1 MNVVRELCLLATS
14 RSSNRLMVHVYVL
27 TTTVL
32 TMALGFGMVGCGF
45 NLAPLPAGSNAGRA
59 GIYDYSP
66 SVIQSG
72 DQQQSWWCG
81 GAYSPPGNAYYSD
94 TIQYQSMNTSTGV
107 HDGPM
112 TVLGETPGAW
122 DSVFICNPKVIRGF
136 FANPLNTGESY
147 TYAMYYVGLGSDP
160 GSNNYIGVAF
170 SNDGISWK
178 KFPYPVISPET
189 QKGYG
194 VGQPAAY
201 NINHQGAIQLFYED
215 DSVYLRHVEAK
226 SSDGVHFV
234 TVGTLTTNGLDAN
247 SETWG
252 DIAYD
257 AGTGYWYAAFNTPTR
272 DPSTTGG
279 VVERGSWGV
288 YLYRISDASLLTG
301 ATPWELLA
309 IFDTNRTGYEANFLP
324 GLVRDMYGNLIS
336 GPAVQMSIS
345 ISNPPPP
352 WNASPETA
360 GKSGDVANWNISSA
374 SWTSRHALTAFNRYL
389 NQTGHEV
396 TTGWVDPKG
405 GFSLEATLGHLYQTP
420 QQGAT
425 VPFYGCKN
433 WSVDYFVSLDRACEG
448 ALVLGTNGYAYSQ
461 PVAGLNLVALYRC
474 ASAHDHF
481 VSVDPKCEGQKTDEL
496 LGYVLP

>member
-1 MNVVRELCLLATS
+1 M
-14 RSSNRLMVHVYVL
+14 L
-27 TTTVL
+27 TTIVPA
-32 TMALGFGMVGCGF
+32 MALGFGVAGCGF
-45 NLAPLPAGSNAGRA
+45 SLAPLPAGSNAGRA

-66 SVIQSG
+66 SVIQSAN
-72 DQQQSWWCG
+72 QLQSWWCG
-81 GAYSPPGNAYYSD
+81 GAYNPPKTTYYSD
-94 TIQYQSMNTSTGV
+94 TIQYQSMNMSTGV

-122 DSVFICNPKVIRGF
+122 DSVFTCNPKVVRGF
-136 FANPLNTGESY
+136 FANPLDTGESF

-160 GSNNYIGVAF
+160 GSNNYIGAAF

-189 QKGYG
+189 SKGYG
-194 VGQPAAY
+194 VAQPAAY
-201 NINHQGAIQLFYED
+201 NINHQGAIELFYED
-215 DSVYLRHVEAK
+215 DSDSVYARHVEAK

-234 TVGTLTTNGLDAN
+234 TVGTLTTNGIDPSN
-247 SETWG
+247 QSWG

-257 AGTGYWYAAFNTPTR
+257 PSTGYWYAGFNTPTR

-288 YLYRISDASLLTG
+288 ELYRICDASLLTG
-301 ATPWELLA
+301 ATPWELLE
-309 IFDTNRTGYEANFLP
+309 IFDTNLTGYEANFLP

-336 GPAVQMSIS
+336 GSAVHMYTS

-360 GKSGDVANWNISSA
+360 GNSGNIANWNISSVT
-374 SWTSRHALTAFNRYL
+374 WTPGHPLTALNRYF
-389 NQTGHEV
+389 NQTVHEV

-405 GFSLEATLGHLYQTP
+405 NFSLQSTLGHLYQSP

-433 WSVDYFVSLDRACEG
+433 GSMDYFVSLDSACEG
-448 ALVLGTNGYAYSQ
+448 ALILGTNGYAYSH

-474 ASAHDHF
+474 GSGHDHF
-481 VSVDPKCEGQKTDEL
+481 VSIDPKCEGQATEEL